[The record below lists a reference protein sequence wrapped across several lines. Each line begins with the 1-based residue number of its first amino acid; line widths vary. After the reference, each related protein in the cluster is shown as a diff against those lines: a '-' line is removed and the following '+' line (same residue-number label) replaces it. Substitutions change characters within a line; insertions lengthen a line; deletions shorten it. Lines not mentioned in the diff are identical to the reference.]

1 MKLLITRL
9 TSQALDPMRID
20 LGTPRSSKSPPFS
33 SRTLAC
39 PQGHPCQNSTLFKLS
54 MKETC
59 PQGHPSHL
67 HFPTKLWLVPKV
79 THAKVLPYL
88 NFTKK
93 GTCPQGH
100 PSHLLFPTKLWHV
113 PKVIHAKV
121 LPYLN
126 LLRK

>member
-54 MKETC
+54 MKGTC

-79 THAKVLPYL
+79 IHAKVLPYL
-88 NFTKK
+88 N
-93 GTCPQGH
+93 
-100 PSHLLFPTKLWHV
+100 LLREGLVPKVIQVTFFPTKLWHV

-121 LPYLN
+121 LPY
-126 LLRK
+126 